1 MKPEIFV
8 PNFLTDKE
16 VKSVL
21 RSVLELKKYWVP
33 FDKMYPEWG
42 MLPLGLYYIPSQK
55 YIWKMKPIMK
65 NSFDWLYVKLKEVFN
80 SDYHD
85 DLSYPGFHVFA
96 RPGEKTSLN
105 FHIDG
110 FDHPLI
116 RHTKITSYIL
126 PITLPKEKTGL
137 IYSVDNNLT
146 NREAKEDGKE
156 YQTFYYNVGDL
167 CTWDG
172 NLQHSMGTFNIG
184 ENESRITLQFHVSDA
199 GYIFW

>member
-1 MKPEIFV
+1 MKPEIFIS
-8 PNFLTDKE
+8 NFLTDEE
-16 VKSVL
+16 VKNVHM
-21 RSVLELKKYWVP
+21 SVLELEKYWVP
-33 FDKMYPEWG
+33 FYKMYPKAA
-42 MLPLGLYYIPSQK
+42 MLPEGLYKNPSQK

-65 NSFDWLYVKLKEVFN
+65 KSFDWLYVKLKAVFN

-85 DLSYPGFHVFA
+85 DLSYPGFHVFDGA
-96 RPGEKTSLN
+96 GEKTSLN

-110 FDHPLI
+110 FNHSLVKD
-116 RHTKITSYIL
+116 TKITSYIL
-126 PITLPKEKTGL
+126 PITLPKKKTGL
-137 IYSVDNNLT
+137 IYSLDNNLT
-146 NREAKEDGKE
+146 SREKEDDKRYE
-156 YQTFYYNVGDL
+156 TFYYNVGDL